1 MKVGNIDVYGFIYK
15 ITNKV
20 NGKVYIGQ
28 TINGFD
34 KRYIRKGIDIEKVY
48 KTHKYNKEN
57 NRSYNEH
64 LYNSIEKY
72 GFDNF
77 DVVKVLDVAFSKSEL
92 NIKEKCWVSIYDSFK
107 NGYNQDLGG
116 NCASNRGYQVIRLN
130 DRKIFDSAYEV
141 ARLIGISESGV
152 NVCCVHPNTKCSC
165 GVMDDGEPM
174 IWMYKKEY
182 DNMSEDEIISF
193 FNKQIDRT
201 DYRVIRLND
210 NKIYENSKKV
220 AEELGLK
227 GTSLIDRVCLKGEGT
242 AYKMQNGIEPCVW
255 RYYKDIKRMNE
266 KELSDLYDM
275 VKKIIH
281 NSDNRIICVNNGIVY
296 NSSREVARKLHICRK
311 GVLRCCNGLIDSYG
325 KLEGEPII
333 WMFYRDFKSNN
344 I

>member
-15 ITNKV
+15 IINKV

-116 NCASNRGYQVIRLN
+116 NGASNRGYQVIRLN
-130 DRKIFDSAYEV
+130 DR
-141 ARLIGISESGV
+141 
-152 NVCCVHPNTKCSC
+152 
-165 GVMDDGEPM
+165 
-174 IWMYKKEY
+174 
-182 DNMSEDEIISF
+182 
-193 FNKQIDRT
+193 
-201 DYRVIRLND
+201 
-210 NKIYENSKKV
+210 
-220 AEELGLK
+220 
-227 GTSLIDRVCLKGEGT
+227 
-242 AYKMQNGIEPCVW
+242 
-255 RYYKDIKRMNE
+255 
-266 KELSDLYDM
+266 
-275 VKKIIH
+275 
-281 NSDNRIICVNNGIVY
+281 
-296 NSSREVARKLHICRK
+296 
-311 GVLRCCNGLIDSYG
+311 
-325 KLEGEPII
+325 
-333 WMFYRDFKSNN
+333 
-344 I
+344 